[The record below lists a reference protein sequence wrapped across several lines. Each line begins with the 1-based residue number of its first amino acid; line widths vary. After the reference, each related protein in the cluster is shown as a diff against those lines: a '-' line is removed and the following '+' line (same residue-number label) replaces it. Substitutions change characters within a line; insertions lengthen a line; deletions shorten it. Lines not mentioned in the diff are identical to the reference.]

1 MNLRIKSM
9 RCLRCGKKLPIGD
22 YLFGCPHCLE
32 RGERSSVTFTYEG
45 EAHIRTDAHGLHR
58 YVEYLPYSHKQPYS
72 LAYFELRTDRE
83 VNLISLLDEF
93 QTRKIDLQLM

>member
-32 RGERSSVTFTYEG
+32 RGERSSVTFAYEG

-58 YVEYLPYSHKQPYS
+58 YVEYLPYEIFPSIGEGETP
-72 LAYFELRTDRE
+72 LVELKR
-83 VNLISLLDEF
+83 
-93 QTRKIDLQLM
+93 MA